1 MYTIII
7 RIFVVKYRNME
18 ITKKLLKEL
27 FKKYNSLYFD
37 NVLPICEFHYLKLDS
52 IGTYTNGGKTGKIW
66 ITNDV
71 DWTDETLRDVL
82 VHEMI
87 HHYIDTVE
95 KKKFDGL
102 FGHGFFFRR
111 KMNKINKKFGLNIK
125 TFFSDIKLK
134 NKK

>member
-1 MYTIII
+1 
-7 RIFVVKYRNME
+7 ME

-87 HHYIDTVE
+87 HHYVKSVYGKNEYI
-95 KKKFDGL
+95 F
-102 FGHGFFFRR
+102 FRHGFRFRK
-111 KMNKINKKFGLNIK
+111 KMKEINKKYKLNIK
-125 TFFSDIKLK
+125 IRFPNIK
-134 NKK
+134 KKSHK

>member
-1 MYTIII
+1 M
-7 RIFVVKYRNME
+7 N
-18 ITKKLLKEL
+18 ITKDTLKKL
-27 FKKYNSLYFD
+27 FKEYNKKYFNNELTVCAMHYYNIGDCFGRYISKKD
-37 NVLPICEFHYLKLDS
+37 KNGNVK
-52 IGTYTNGGKTGKIW
+52 GNIW
-66 ITNDV
+66 ITTNV
-71 DWTDETLRDVL
+71 DWTENTLKCVL
-82 VHEMI
+82 IHEMI